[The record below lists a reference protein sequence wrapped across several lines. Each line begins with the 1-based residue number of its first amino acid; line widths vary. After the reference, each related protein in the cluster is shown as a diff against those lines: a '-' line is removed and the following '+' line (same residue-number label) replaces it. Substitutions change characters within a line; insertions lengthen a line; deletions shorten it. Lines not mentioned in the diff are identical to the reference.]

1 VVNRLPWLGSAENNH
16 GPNWSLPDLTLHAW
30 MLACHKSVLVGPN
43 VKRRTVLVLVGP
55 ITSPDAARSIVRA
68 PPIQVP
74 QLKRRELTAAGAS
87 IGGQA
92 AQQQDL
98 LGAMQVGPG
107 PPVADAGREQVA
119 LDTHGPFGVAQQ
131 LDDLPDRDM

>member
-1 VVNRLPWLGSAENNH
+1 
-16 GPNWSLPDLTLHAW
+16 
-30 MLACHKSVLVGPN
+30 M
-43 VKRRTVLVLVGP
+43 VGP
-55 ITSPDAARSIVRA
+55 ITSPDAARSIVRTRP

-74 QLKRRELTAAGAS
+74 QLKRFELTTEGAS

-107 PPVADAGREQVA
+107 PPVTRPRREQVA
-119 LDTHGPFGVAQQ
+119 LGTHGPFCAAQQ
-131 LDDLPDRDM
+131 LDSVTKTHEVCTLHCRLCQLRRP